1 MRFDMNNIHTI
12 FESAKSKNCV
22 PSEHADKSG
31 SKIDATLGDSDLIG
45 LFDNICPICGD
56 VFASMKDAAADPK
69 NLKLTMV
76 KTEDLGEATKIY
88 IEAVEFAT
96 FCEAADL
103 NIGEAAEEILDTCN
117 GMVPGSNDS
126 ELHVVFPS
134 EALNKGELGSTRF
147 GRDVR
152 NDWAMQLLT
161 GCRRYGIHVNSGVE
175 DGEPVTE
182 SAYKKAMNEA
192 ASKNP
197 LGYEAC
203 IKRDKA
209 LIEREVNAASKEVY
223 KTFKDNISSHYEK
236 YMDEFY
242 KKNKTAPKFDGLT
255 HETDLYAIELSTNA
269 YVDICL
275 FYQDR
280 VCKLLNKS
288 EKLKALGYKFETEDY
303 PGIFIRNAAAQAI
316 KEAAE
321 DVNDESIEEGFGR
334 HGFRDVKPLRDDKD
348 GNKDDDKFT
357 TRSDGSKWQNS
368 IDLPD
373 DNGGWV
379 DSIKLDEAATENT
392 KNKND
397 DGITVNGKKIP
408 IVRESNS
415 DDANKDYEVF
425 KKNWK
430 SILNYIARNTYEY
443 YKEYCSDD
451 EPVMAWKKPADVIPD
466 MVFSKIW
473 FGEPKPTRKF
483 DCLTSVEVRYDLK
496 SEVLKYIHDDHVPDC
511 HVYIK
516 DHKFRATDD
525 FFDIMYDG

>member
-103 NIGEAAEEILDTCN
+103 NIGEAAEEILDTCK

-192 ASKNP
+192 ASKKP
-197 LGYEAC
+197 LSYEAC

-223 KTFKDNISSHYEK
+223 KTFKDNISNHYEK

-269 YVDICL
+269 YIDICL

-334 HGFRDVKPLRDDKD
+334 HGFRDVNPLRDDKD
-348 GNKDDDKFT
+348 GDKDDDKFT
-357 TRSDGSKWQNS
+357 TRPDGSKWQNS

-379 DSIKLDEAATENT
+379 DSIKLDEAVHTYSGYPYA
-392 KNKND
+392 
-397 DGITVNGKKIP
+397 GKH
-408 IVRESNS
+408 
-415 DDANKDYEVF
+415 F
-425 KKNWK
+425 KGV
-430 SILNYIARNTYEY
+430 AVEY
-443 YKEYCSDD
+443 YANDGVTEITKEQKERFNADFAVVKAAYNKLFKEKFIPWLTNPYKDEKEKSDCVKSLD
-451 EPVMAWKKPADVIPD
+451 LYNVTYYARKDNVGEIEFQYTVKDPGNPSNEPVAFCIHVKGKEIIKAY
-466 MVFSKIW
+466 
-473 FGEPKPTRKF
+473 G
-483 DCLTSVEVRYDLK
+483 YD
-496 SEVLKYIHDDHVPDC
+496 I
-511 HVYIK
+511 
-516 DHKFRATDD
+516 
-525 FFDIMYDG
+525 

>member
-103 NIGEAAEEILDTCN
+103 NIGEAAEEILDTCK
-117 GMVPGSNDS
+117 GMIPGSNDS

-147 GRDVR
+147 GRDVH

-192 ASKNP
+192 ASKKP

-223 KTFKDNISSHYEK
+223 KTFKDNVSSHYEK
-236 YMDEFY
+236 YIDEFY

-269 YVDICL
+269 YIDICL

-321 DVNDESIEEGFGR
+321 DVNDETIEEGFGR
-334 HGFRDVKPLRDDKD
+334 HGFRDVNPLRDDKD
-348 GNKDDDKFT
+348 GNKDDNKFT
-357 TRSDGSKWQNS
+357 TRPDGSKWQNS

-379 DSIKLDEAATENT
+379 DSIKLDEATTESKT
-392 KNKND
+392 LKGVKIYIDGPSKKIDLAIKLCNKNWSRIVNEAAEDWFNRIDRCDD
-397 DGITVNGKKIP
+397 DGSLKKTYPTVSAVKSHMTLDTVRYSSEEKRNNP
-408 IVRESNS
+408 ICGSMDLSFDVDPEIDPNHFYTLYVDFDKDSN
-415 DDANKDYEVF
+415 
-425 KKNWK
+425 
-430 SILNYIARNTYEY
+430 I
-443 YKEYCSDD
+443 
-451 EPVMAWKKPADVIPD
+451 
-466 MVFSKIW
+466 
-473 FGEPKPTRKF
+473 KF
-483 DCLTSVEVRYDLK
+483 DS
-496 SEVLKYIHDDHVPDC
+496 I
-511 HVYIK
+511 
-516 DHKFRATDD
+516 
-525 FFDIMYDG
+525 FDG